1 MKNKVF
7 IRMVLFALIIELITV
22 ALCGFIY
29 LRTIRESVHKD
40 LERSAKLVSTFAP
53 EKDFIDRL
61 NGKILDDIRITLM
74 DKDGE
79 VLYES
84 IMDSANDNHFERP
97 EVQLALKT
105 GSGYAVRFSQDTGA
119 DMHYY
124 AMVLEDGRILRLSV
138 LASGIYSFLD
148 DALPLII
155 VLSIIVVLLALIIAK
170 FLTVKLVA
178 PIERMG
184 ASLDNPDAPYPELRP
199 FAEQIKNDYN
209 EKQRMEKLRR
219 EFTANVS
226 HELKTPLTG
235 ISGYAEMIEMGMAKP
250 EDVKR
255 FAGRIRSES
264 ARLLS
269 LIGDIINLSEL
280 DSLEHEEIKENVDL
294 YEVAKTCAEQLA
306 QSASKFAVNMLVSGE
321 SCTVLGSRKRIEE
334 LCYNLADNA
343 IRYNVPGGK
352 VVLSAENRDGY
363 VVLTVSDTGIGI
375 PAEQQER
382 VFERFYRV
390 DKGRSK
396 KSGGTGLGLAIVK
409 HIALLY
415 NAEIELKSEESVGTV
430 ITVRFPKTGV

>member
-1 MKNKVF
+1 
-7 IRMVLFALIIELITV
+7 MVLFALTIELITV
-22 ALCGFIY
+22 VLCGFIY

-40 LERSAKLVSTFAP
+40 LERSAKLVSTFAS
-53 EKDFIDRL
+53 ERDFIDRL
-61 NGKILDDIRITLM
+61 DGKISDDIRITLI

-79 VLYES
+79 VLHES
-84 IMDSANDNHFERP
+84 MKTSANDNHFERP
-97 EVQLALKT
+97 EVQLALKA

-138 LASGIYSFLD
+138 LASGIYSFMD

-155 VLSIIVVLLALIIAK
+155 ILSIVVVLLALIIAK
-170 FLTVKLVA
+170 LLTVKLIA

-269 LIGDIINLSEL
+269 LIGDIINLSEI
-280 DSLEHEEIKENVDL
+280 DSPEHEEIKENVDL
-294 YEVAKTCAEQLA
+294 YEVAKTCAEQLKE
-306 QSASKFAVNMLVSGE
+306 SASNFAVNMLVSGE
-321 SCTVLGSRKRIEE
+321 SCTVLGSRKRLEE

-343 IRYNVPGGK
+343 IRYNVSGGK
-352 VVLSAENRDGY
+352 VILSAENRDGQG
-363 VVLTVSDTGIGI
+363 VLTVSDTGIGI

-396 KSGGTGLGLAIVK
+396 KNGGTGLGLAIVK
-409 HIALLY
+409 HIALLH
-415 NAEIELKSEESVGTV
+415 NAEIELRSEEGVGTV
-430 ITVRFPKTGV
+430 ITVRFPKETLI

>member
-1 MKNKVF
+1 
-7 IRMVLFALIIELITV
+7 MVLFALIIELITV
-22 ALCGFIY
+22 VLCGFIY

-40 LERSAKLVSTFAP
+40 LERSAKLVSTFAS
-53 EKDFIDRL
+53 ERDFIDRL
-61 NGKILDDIRITLM
+61 DGKISDDIRITLI

-79 VLYES
+79 VLHES
-84 IMDSANDNHFERP
+84 MKTSANDNHFERP
-97 EVQLALKT
+97 EVQLALKA

-155 VLSIIVVLLALIIAK
+155 VLSIVVVLLALIIAK
-170 FLTVKLVA
+170 LLTVKLVA

-235 ISGYAEMIEMGMAKP
+235 ISGYAEMIEMGIAKP

-280 DSLEHEEIKENVDL
+280 DSPEHEEIKENVDL
-294 YEVAKTCAEQLA
+294 YEVAKICAEQLKE
-306 QSASKFAVNMLVSGE
+306 SASNFAVNMLVSGE
-321 SCTVLGSRKRIEE
+321 SCTVLGSRKRLEE

-343 IRYNVPGGK
+343 IRYNVSGGK
-352 VVLSAENRDGY
+352 VILSAENRDGQG
-363 VVLTVSDTGIGI
+363 VLTVSDTGIGI
-375 PAEQQER
+375 PAEKQER

-396 KSGGTGLGLAIVK
+396 KNGGTGLGLAIVK
-409 HIALLY
+409 HIALLH
-415 NAEIELKSEESVGTV
+415 NAEIELRSEEGVGTV
-430 ITVRFPKTGV
+430 ITVRFPKETLI

>member
-1 MKNKVF
+1 
-7 IRMVLFALIIELITV
+7 MVLFALIIELITV
-22 ALCGFIY
+22 VLCGFIY

-40 LERSAKLVSTFAP
+40 LEQSAKLVSVFAS

-61 NGKILDDIRITLM
+61 DGKISDDIRITLI

-79 VLYES
+79 VLHES
-84 IMDSANDNHFERP
+84 MKTSANDNHFERP

-155 VLSIIVVLLALIIAK
+155 VLSIVVVLLALIIAK
-170 FLTVKLVA
+170 LLTVKLVA

-294 YEVAKTCAEQLA
+294 YEVAKTCAEQLKE
-306 QSASKFAVNMLVSGE
+306 SASKFAVNMLVSGE
-321 SCTVLGSRKRIEE
+321 SCTVLGSRKRLEE

-352 VVLSAENRDGY
+352 VILSAENRDGQG
-363 VVLTVSDTGIGI
+363 VLTVSDTGIGI

-396 KSGGTGLGLAIVK
+396 KNGGTGLGLAIVK
-409 HIALLY
+409 HIALLH
-415 NAEIELKSEESVGTV
+415 NAEIELNSEEGAGTV
-430 ITVRFPKTGV
+430 ITVRFPKETLI

>member
-1 MKNKVF
+1 
-7 IRMVLFALIIELITV
+7 MVLFALIIELITV
-22 ALCGFIY
+22 VLCGFIY

-40 LERSAKLVSTFAP
+40 LERSAKLVSTFAS
-53 EKDFIDRL
+53 ERDFIDRL
-61 NGKILDDIRITLM
+61 DGKISDDIRITLI

-79 VLYES
+79 VLHES
-84 IMDSANDNHFERP
+84 MKTSANDNHFERP
-97 EVQLALKT
+97 EVQLALKA

-138 LASGIYSFLD
+138 LASGIYSFMD

-155 VLSIIVVLLALIIAK
+155 ILSIVVVLLALIIAK
-170 FLTVKLVA
+170 LLTVKLIA

-280 DSLEHEEIKENVDL
+280 DSPEHEEIKENVDL
-294 YEVAKTCAEQLA
+294 YEVAKTCAEQLKE
-306 QSASKFAVNMLVSGE
+306 SASNFAVNMLVSGE
-321 SCTVLGSRKRIEE
+321 SCTVLGSRKRLEE

-343 IRYNVPGGK
+343 IRYNVSGGK
-352 VVLSAENRDGY
+352 VILSAENRDGQG
-363 VVLTVSDTGIGI
+363 VLTVSDTGIGI

-396 KSGGTGLGLAIVK
+396 KNGGTGLGLAIVK
-409 HIALLY
+409 HIALLH
-415 NAEIELKSEESVGTV
+415 NAEIELRSEEGVGTV
-430 ITVRFPKTGV
+430 ITVRFPKETLI

>member
-1 MKNKVF
+1 
-7 IRMVLFALIIELITV
+7 MVLFALTIELITV
-22 ALCGFIY
+22 VLCGFIY

-40 LERSAKLVSTFAP
+40 LERSAKLVSTFAS
-53 EKDFIDRL
+53 ERDFIDRL
-61 NGKILDDIRITLM
+61 DGKISDDIRITLI

-79 VLYES
+79 VLHES
-84 IMDSANDNHFERP
+84 MKTSANDNHFERP
-97 EVQLALKT
+97 EVQLALKA

-138 LASGIYSFLD
+138 LASGIYSFMD

-155 VLSIIVVLLALIIAK
+155 ILSIVVVLLALIIAK
-170 FLTVKLVA
+170 LLTVKLIA

-280 DSLEHEEIKENVDL
+280 DSPEHEEIKENVDL
-294 YEVAKTCAEQLA
+294 YEVAKTCAEQLKE
-306 QSASKFAVNMLVSGE
+306 SASNFAVNMLVSGE
-321 SCTVLGSRKRIEE
+321 SCTVLGSRKRLEE

-343 IRYNVPGGK
+343 IRYNVSGGK
-352 VVLSAENRDGY
+352 VILSAENRDGQG
-363 VVLTVSDTGIGI
+363 VLTVSDTGIGI

-396 KSGGTGLGLAIVK
+396 KNGGTGLGLAIVK
-409 HIALLY
+409 HIALLH
-415 NAEIELKSEESVGTV
+415 NAEIELRSEEGVGTV
-430 ITVRFPKTGV
+430 ITVRFPKETLI

>member
-1 MKNKVF
+1 
-7 IRMVLFALIIELITV
+7 MVLFALIIELITV
-22 ALCGFIY
+22 GLCGFIY

-40 LERSAKLVSTFAP
+40 LEQSAKLVSIFAS
-53 EKDFIDRL
+53 EEDFIDRL
-61 NGKILDDIRITLM
+61 DGKISDDIRITLI

-79 VLYES
+79 VLHES
-84 IMDSANDNHFERP
+84 MKTSANDNHFERP

-155 VLSIIVVLLALIIAK
+155 VLSIVVVLLALVIAK
-170 FLTVKLVA
+170 LLTVKLVA

-280 DSLEHEEIKENVDL
+280 DSPEHEEIKENVDL
-294 YEVAKTCAEQLA
+294 YEVAKTCAEQLKE
-306 QSASKFAVNMLVSGE
+306 SASKFAVNMLVSGE
-321 SCTVLGSRKRIEE
+321 SCTVLGSRKRLEE

-343 IRYNVPGGK
+343 IRYNVSGGK
-352 VVLSAENRDGY
+352 VILSAENRDGQG
-363 VVLTVSDTGIGI
+363 VLTVSDTGIGI

-396 KSGGTGLGLAIVK
+396 KNGGTGLGLAIVK
-409 HIALLY
+409 HIALLH
-415 NAEIELKSEESVGTV
+415 NAEIELKSEEGAGTV
-430 ITVRFPKTGV
+430 ITVRFPKETLI